1 MLSWCCHFW
10 VEAFCADEGVE
21 GMTTAAN
28 RLLEPGDPAPSFA
41 LPAVNR
47 DGMVALEDYRGK
59 GAVLVGLFRGLHC
72 PFCRRQ
78 VVQLGLTRDKLA
90 REGVETVA
98 IVNTAPERARQ
109 YFQYRPT
116 RVLLAADPE
125 VRTHQAFGLPKAA
138 FVPDDTPPSELQWP
152 TRVTFAAF
160 TSGRY
165 DASGELKQPVHIL
178 EAMSQLNENDG
189 FEVTETDKQISEK
202 HGSQFTG
209 HFLIDAQGTIRWS
222 RVEGKGGPNDL
233 INFPSDSDILAAVQ
247 AISH

>member
-1 MLSWCCHFW
+1 
-10 VEAFCADEGVE
+10 
-21 GMTTAAN
+21 MTTATN
-28 RLLEPGDPAPSFA
+28 RLLEPGDQAPSFA

-78 VVQLGLTRDKLA
+78 IVQLGMTRDKLA

-98 IVNTAPERARQ
+98 IVNTPAERARQ

-125 VRTHQAFGLPKAA
+125 VRTHQAFGLPKIG
-138 FVPDDTPPSELQWP
+138 FVPDGTDPAELHWP
-152 TRVTFAAF
+152 ERATLAQFLAPQFNPA
-160 TSGRY
+160 
-165 DASGELKQPVHIL
+165 GELPEPRNIPQAT
-178 EAMSQLNENDG
+178 ETLNQKDG
-189 FEVTETDKQISEK
+189 FEPTEVDQQIAAA
-202 HGSQFTG
+202 HPSQLTG

-222 RVEGKGGPNDL
+222 RVEGKEGPNDL
-233 INFPSDSDILAAVQ
+233 LNFPSDNDILAAV
-247 AISH
+247 AAMAR

>member
-1 MLSWCCHFW
+1 
-10 VEAFCADEGVE
+10 
-21 GMTTAAN
+21 MTTAMN
-28 RLLEPGDPAPSFA
+28 RVLQPGDEAPSFA

-47 DGMVALEDYRGK
+47 DGMVALDDYRGK

-90 REGVETVA
+90 NEGVETVA

-125 VRTHQAFGLPKAA
+125 VRTHQAFGLPEIG
-138 FVPDDTPPSELQWP
+138 FVPDGTNPAELHWP
-152 TRVTFAAF
+152 ERTTMAQFLA
-160 TSGRY
+160 GRFNPT
-165 DASGELKQPVHIL
+165 GELPEPQSIPQ
-178 EAMSQLNENDG
+178 AMETLNRKDG
-189 FEVTETDKQISEK
+189 FEPSEVDQQMAAA
-202 HGSQFTG
+202 HPGQLTG

-222 RVEGKGGPNDL
+222 RVEGKGGSNDL
-233 INFPSDSDILAAVQ
+233 LGFPSDGDILAAV
-247 AISH
+247 AAMLH